1 MSARFVSKLR
11 AEATSGAGC
20 LQPARE
26 QKGPGMNSRST
37 TPPKARQQ
45 AGSSRRPKPPEAV
58 PASRPAAASGAATG
72 AGVTLAQTVTDRLRA
87 ALMDGSFLPDQKL
100 HEEALSTMLK
110 VSRTPVR
117 SALHSL
123 AAEGLLDYVP
133 NRGYRVRRIDLD
145 RLISIFDVR
154 GVLEGLAARLAAERG
169 MDDAAQAAYAQ
180 ALAEGDRIVDKGRLL
195 AADRERFGEINAALH
210 DAVLRAADNAML
222 VDMIRLCHNI
232 PISSDRNVL
241 WNEYRWLRRSHDDH
255 HRLFDAIRQRDGA
268 RAEQLMREHVHSVKL
283 QMRAVLE
290 EETAR
295 PPAGPA

>member
-1 MSARFVSKLR
+1 
-11 AEATSGAGC
+11 
-20 LQPARE
+20 
-26 QKGPGMNSRST
+26 MNSRST
-37 TPPKARQQ
+37 APKKARQQ
-45 AGSSRRPKPPEAV
+45 AAPSRRHKAPEEV
-58 PASRPAAASGAATG
+58 PAAPPGAATG

-100 HEEALSTMLK
+100 HEEALSTMLN

-123 AAEGLLDYVP
+123 AAEGMLDYVP

-154 GVLEGLAARLAAERG
+154 GVLEGLAARLATERG

-195 AADRERFGEINAALH
+195 AADRERFGEINATLH

-283 QMRAVLE
+283 QMRALLE
-290 EETAR
+290 EETTR
-295 PPAGPA
+295 PSTDPA